1 MGVIKETANWESSI
15 YQIEPTDPVIGG
27 ENGPANTQARQLANR
42 TAYLKTQDDAKTAE
56 ISAARGTYG
65 NLNERITALQQS
77 RKYGMF
83 NFNPSIGA
91 TIVHGMNRTDY
102 VVNVDALEAATGTL
116 GEVYVDIGPNSFTVF
131 NTGSF
136 SGEGC
141 YTIIA

>member
-15 YQIEPTDPVIGG
+15 YQIEPTDPVLGG

-77 RKYGMF
+77 RKYGTF
-83 NFNPSIGA
+83 NFDPRIGA

>member
-77 RKYGMF
+77 RKYGTF
-83 NFNPSIGA
+83 NFDPRIGA

-136 SGEGC
+136 SGKGC

>member
-1 MGVIKETANWESSI
+1 MGVINETVNWESSI
-15 YQIEPTDPVIGG
+15 YQIEPTDPVLGG

-42 TAYLKTQDDAKTAE
+42 TAWLKSNIDWHGTE
-56 ISAARGTYG
+56 IVVARGGYPD
-65 NLNERITALQQS
+65 LNSRITALQQS
-77 RKYGMF
+77 RLRGTF

-136 SGEGC
+136 SGKGC

>member
-1 MGVIKETANWESSI
+1 MGVIKETVNWESSI
-15 YQIEPTDPVIGG
+15 YQIEPTDPVLAG

-42 TAYLKTQDDAKTAE
+42 TAWLKSNIDGCNTE
-56 ISAARGTYG
+56 IIAARSGYTD
-65 NLNERITALQQS
+65 LNGRITALQQS
-77 RKYGMF
+77 RKYGTF
-83 NFNPSIGA
+83 NFDPRIGA

-136 SGEGC
+136 SGKGC

>member
-1 MGVIKETANWESSI
+1 MGAIKEIVNWEIGI
-15 YQIEPTDPVIGG
+15 YQIEPTDPVLGG
-27 ENGPANTQARQLANR
+27 ENGPVNTQARQLANR
-42 TAYLKTQDDAKTAE
+42 TAWLRSNVDGLVTE
-56 ISAARGTYG
+56 IVTARGGYPD
-65 NLNERITALQQS
+65 LNGRITALQQS
-77 RKYGMF
+77 RLRGTF
-83 NFNPSIGA
+83 NFDPRLGA

-136 SGEGC
+136 SGKGC

>member
-15 YQIEPTDPVIGG
+15 YQIEPTDPVLAG

-42 TAYLKTQDDAKTAE
+42 TAYLKAQDDTKTAE

-77 RKYGMF
+77 RKYGTF
-83 NFNPSIGA
+83 NFDPRIGA

-136 SGEGC
+136 SGKGC

>member
-15 YQIEPTDPVIGG
+15 YQIEPTDPVLAG

-42 TAYLKTQDDAKTAE
+42 TAYLKAKDDAKTAE

-77 RKYGMF
+77 RKYGTF
-83 NFNPSIGA
+83 NFDPRIGA

-136 SGEGC
+136 SGKGC

>member
-15 YQIEPTDPVIGG
+15 YQIEPTDPVLGG

-77 RKYGMF
+77 RKYGTF
-83 NFNPSIGA
+83 NFDPRIGA
-91 TIVHGMNRTDY
+91 TIVHGMNRTNY

-136 SGEGC
+136 SGKGC

>member
-15 YQIEPTDPVIGG
+15 YQIEPTDPVLGG

-77 RKYGMF
+77 RKYGTF
-83 NFNPSIGA
+83 NFDPRIGA
-91 TIVHGMNRTDY
+91 TIVHGMNRTAY

-136 SGEGC
+136 SGKGC

>member
-77 RKYGMF
+77 RKYGTF
-83 NFNPSIGA
+83 NFDPRIGA

>member
-15 YQIEPTDPVIGG
+15 YQIEPTDPVLAG

-77 RKYGMF
+77 RKYGTF
-83 NFNPSIGA
+83 DFNPRIGA

-136 SGEGC
+136 SGKGC

>member
-15 YQIEPTDPVIGG
+15 YQIEPTDPVLGG
-27 ENGPANTQARQLANR
+27 ENGPANTQAKQLANR
-42 TAYLKTQDDAKTAE
+42 TQYLKGQTDAINSE
-56 ISAARGTYG
+56 IGAARGTYP
-65 NLNERITALQQS
+65 NLNGRITALQQS
-77 RKYGMF
+77 RKYGTF
-83 NFNPSIGA
+83 NFDPRIGA

-136 SGEGC
+136 SGKGC
-141 YTIIA
+141 YNIIA

>member
-1 MGVIKETANWESSI
+1 MGAIKETANWEIGI
-15 YQIEPTDPVIGG
+15 YQIEPTDPVLGG

-42 TAYLKTQDDAKTAE
+42 TAWLRSNVDWLAMD
-56 ISAARGTYG
+56 IIAARGGYPD
-65 NLNERITALQQS
+65 LNGRITALQQS
-77 RKYGMF
+77 RLRGTF

-102 VVNVDALEAATGTL
+102 VVNVDALEAAAGTL

>member
-15 YQIEPTDPVIGG
+15 YQIEPTDPVLGG

-77 RKYGMF
+77 RKYGTF
-83 NFNPSIGA
+83 NFDPRIGA

-136 SGEGC
+136 SGKGC

>member
-15 YQIEPTDPVIGG
+15 YQIEPTDPVLAG

-42 TAYLKTQDDAKTAE
+42 TAWLKAQDDAKTAE
-56 ISAARGTYG
+56 ISTARGTYG
-65 NLNERITALQQS
+65 SLNERITALQQS
-77 RKYGMF
+77 RKYGTF
-83 NFNPSIGA
+83 NFDPRIGA

>member
-15 YQIEPTDPVIGG
+15 YQIEPTDPVLAG

-77 RKYGMF
+77 RKYGTF
-83 NFNPSIGA
+83 NFDPRIGA

>member
-1 MGVIKETANWESSI
+1 MGVIKETANWEIGI
-15 YQIEPTDPVIGG
+15 YQIEPTDPVLGG

-42 TAYLKTQDDAKTAE
+42 TAWLKGNIDGCNAE
-56 ISAARGTYG
+56 IIAARGGYPD
-65 NLNERITALQQS
+65 LNWRITALQQS
-77 RKYGMF
+77 RQHGTF

-136 SGEGC
+136 SGKGC

>member
-15 YQIEPTDPVIGG
+15 YQIEPTDPVLAG

-56 ISAARGTYG
+56 ISTARGTYG
-65 NLNERITALQQS
+65 SLNERITALQQS
-77 RKYGMF
+77 RKYGTF
-83 NFNPSIGA
+83 NFDPRIGA

>member
-1 MGVIKETANWESSI
+1 MGVIKENANWESSI

-56 ISAARGTYG
+56 ISEARGTYG

-77 RKYGMF
+77 RKYGTF
-83 NFNPSIGA
+83 NFDPRIGA

-136 SGEGC
+136 SGKGC

>member
-15 YQIEPTDPVIGG
+15 YQIEPTDPVLGG

-42 TAYLKTQDDAKTAE
+42 TAWLKTQDDAKTAE

-77 RKYGMF
+77 RKYGTF
-83 NFNPSIGA
+83 NFDPRIGA

>member
-42 TAYLKTQDDAKTAE
+42 TAWLKSNVDGCNTE
-56 ISAARGTYG
+56 IIAARGGYSD
-65 NLNERITALQQS
+65 LNGRITALQQS
-77 RKYGMF
+77 RKYGTF
-83 NFNPSIGA
+83 NFDPRIGA

-136 SGEGC
+136 SGKGC